1 MPGPNIQG
9 TFATG
14 AVPITAAQLNGS
26 DVLNVH
32 SSAPSNMKLTITGA
46 DGSNTVK
53 SQKRT
58 TPGGTF
64 VDQTTYN
71 SDQAAVNVAVASGEE
86 WRLVQVTQ
94 QASRDIRYKMSI
106 ES

>member
-1 MPGPNIQG
+1 MPGPLIQG

-14 AVPITAAQLNGS
+14 SVPITAAQLNGS
-26 DVLNVH
+26 DVAVV
-32 SSAPSNMKLTITGA
+32 PTGMTTMRLTLTGL

-64 VDQTTYN
+64 VDQTTYS
-71 SDQAAVNVAVASGEE
+71 SDQNSVAVTVASGEE
-86 WRLVQVTQ
+86 WRVVQITQ
-94 QASRDIRYKMSI
+94 QAIKDIRYKLSL
-106 ES
+106 EN